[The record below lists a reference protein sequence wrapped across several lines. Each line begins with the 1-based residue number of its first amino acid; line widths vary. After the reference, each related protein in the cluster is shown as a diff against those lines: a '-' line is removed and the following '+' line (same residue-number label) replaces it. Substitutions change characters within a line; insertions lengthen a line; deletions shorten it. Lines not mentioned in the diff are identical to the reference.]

1 MVALYLVPAGTDV
14 TLGQGVLCI
23 EVVLVV
29 VGDRVGGVLRV
40 VRGRARRR
48 LLIVIVIVIL
58 IRVAVRV
65 RRAVPLRTGGRLGK
79 LKNLS

>member
-1 MVALYLVPAGTDV
+1 MVALYFVPAGTDV

-29 VGDRVGGVLRV
+29 VGGRVGGVLRV

-48 LLIVIVIVIL
+48 LLIVIVIL

-65 RRAVPLRTGGRLGK
+65 RRAVPLCTGGRLGK
-79 LKNLS
+79 LKKLS